1 MYIYICFS
9 EPFEYKVQNMMPFGP
24 KYVTMN
30 FLKIKSS
37 TMIKFKK
44 ITVTK
49 ILINVILSAKKK
61 LVEGKM

>member
-1 MYIYICFS
+1 
-9 EPFEYKVQNMMPFGP
+9 MMPFGP

-44 ITVTK
+44 ITLIK

-61 LVEGKM
+61 VSRRKDVKIRAELHETEI